1 MLALERVGKTYPNG
15 VHDDREVGDLAY
27 FSVTVSKF
35 AGSTISSSSQSSE

>member
-1 MLALERVGKTYPNG
+1 MLKSSLRMTTERPAI
-15 VHDDREVGDLAY
+15 LAY